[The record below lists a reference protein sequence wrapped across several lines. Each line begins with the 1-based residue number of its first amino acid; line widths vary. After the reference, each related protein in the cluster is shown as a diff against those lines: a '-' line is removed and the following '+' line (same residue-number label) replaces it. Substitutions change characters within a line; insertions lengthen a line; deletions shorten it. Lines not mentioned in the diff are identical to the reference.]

1 VSKFRPPR
9 RSGWRAPWISG
20 VLAVLIAAALAG
32 AGAVAGAQEADP
44 NADQSAVAEQGADQN
59 EDQGAGAQG
68 GATTTTEG
76 DDGGGDDGAV
86 GGATTT
92 TAAGDGAGGDGDGDG
107 DADGDGA
114 AGEDTT
120 TTTAAGGG
128 QGAAIDNSNFKDL
141 DPNSGVQ
148 TGTVF
153 NDTPYGEIPGNTPQV
168 LIQRPGSGRII
179 PLNRELTVRARFD
192 NFVPGFFSNPQ
203 AEYGLGT
210 QRLDE
215 NGNVQGHNHAC
226 FQRISRRGT
235 VPEETCNS
243 FVVMAQEGDSDIL
256 VGTAPPLTEP
266 GRYRLCVDAAA
277 GNHYPATRAFAQ
289 RGGPVDCV
297 RVLAMDFNQ
306 LNGANQ

>member
-32 AGAVAGAQEADP
+32 AGAAAGAQEADP
-44 NADQSAVAEQGADQN
+44 GADQSAVA
-59 EDQGAGAQG
+59 DQGAGQDPAAEPEESTSTTEAAVDD
-68 GATTTTEG
+68 ATTTTEAGDGAG
-76 DDGGGDDGAV
+76 DDAAGDAAEGDDATADD
-86 GGATTT
+86 ATTT
-92 TAAGDGAGGDGDGDG
+92 TAAGDGGGAG
-107 DADGDGA
+107 
-114 AGEDTT
+114 
-120 TTTAAGGG
+120 
-128 QGAAIDNSNFKDL
+128 IDNSNNKGL

-168 LIQRPGSGRII
+168 LIQRPGSGRIV
-179 PLNRELTVRARFD
+179 PLNQELTVRARFD

-210 QRLDE
+210 QRLDD

-226 FQRISRRGT
+226 FQRVARDGS
-235 VPEETCNS
+235 VPAETCNS
-243 FVVMAQEGDSDIL
+243 FVVMSQEGDSDIL
-256 VGTAPPLTEP
+256 VGIAPPLTEP

-297 RVLAMDFNQ
+297 RVLAMDWRQLRRASNQ
-306 LNGANQ
+306 